1 MKVILLEDIK
11 GVGKKGEILEA
22 SEGYARNFLLPRK
35 FAVEA
40 SKQNVLELEAKRK
53 SEENKKQAELDA
65 AREMKAMIESL
76 SIDLYVKAGESGK
89 LFGSVTNKEI
99 AQALEE
105 QRNIQIDRKKIS
117 IRNIKSVGE
126 EIADIKL
133 HPKVSAQL
141 KLNIL
146 GLKD

>member
-35 FAVEA
+35 LAIEA
-40 SKQNVLELEAKRK
+40 NKQNVLELEAKKK
-53 SEENKKQAELDA
+53 SEENKRQAELDA
-65 AREMKAMIESL
+65 AREMKEILENL

-105 QRNIQIDRKKIS
+105 QKNIQIDRKKIS

-126 EIADIKL
+126 EKADIKL